1 MTYLELRKIYLDLR
15 DSEDYITALYRAKD
29 LYWNV
34 LELIQDREELD
45 KVLGSCETNW
55 LTPYET
61 LIKELFLQNGLCFL
75 LRSVTYKSDVDRELQ
90 FFIIRYPINLAPVE
104 FYKDNEGIDLNT
116 NKPIEKLIE
125 ESIKS
130 FKLRIELIDKLII
143 QYNTWK
149 EKEKDKIH

>member
-45 KVLGSCETNW
+45 KVLGSCKDCNRY
-55 LTPYET
+55 TPYIN
-61 LIKELFLQNGLCFL
+61 LLRYLHISLGLCYLFSYIPNIEVM
-75 LRSVTYKSDVDRELQ
+75 RIFH
-90 FFIIRYPINLAPVE
+90 FFIRRYPISLNSDS
-104 FYKDNEGIDLNT
+104 YYEGNRGVDIYD
-116 NKPIEKLIE
+116 NKPIEELID

-149 EKEKDKIH
+149 EKDKIH

>member
-15 DSEDYITALYRAKD
+15 DSEDYITALYKAKD

-45 KVLGSCETNW
+45 KVLSKCRKNW
-55 LTPYET
+55 FTTYGT
-61 LIKELFLQNGLCFL
+61 LLKELKLQNGLCYL
-75 LRSVTYKSDVDRELQ
+75 LRSATYKSQISNDLQ
-90 FFIIRYPINLAPVE
+90 FFLCRYPISLGLSE
-104 FYKDNEGIDLNT
+104 FYEDNEGVSTGRNYQ
-116 NKPIEKLIE
+116 IE
-125 ESIKS
+125 ELINQSIKS

-149 EKEKDKIH
+149 EKDKIH

>member
-45 KVLGSCETNW
+45 KVLESCRNNQ
-55 LTPYET
+55 LAPYRT
-61 LIKELFLQNGLCFL
+61 FLKELNLQNGLCYL
-75 LRSVTYKSDVDRELQ
+75 LRLASYKGDIDRDLQ
-90 FFIIRYPINLAPVE
+90 FFIRRYPISLDLDE
-104 FYKDNEGIDLNT
+104 YYKYNEGVNIGRDY
-116 NKPIEKLIE
+116 PIEKFIE

-149 EKEKDKIH
+149 EKDKIH